1 MEEHVQ
7 GDENVPSQ
15 VWNKNVPDSEQQVSK
30 CPTYRLN
37 LVKCKDKNV
46 PDSNQQGT
54 KPSQIPISKDKNV
67 PHSYK

>member
-1 MEEHVQ
+1 MNGIGKYDQHDRLKMCIGGTMDEHVQ
-7 GDENVPSQ
+7 SDE
-15 VWNKNVPDSEQQVSK
+15 NVPDSEQQVSK

-54 KPSQIPISKDKNV
+54 KQ
-67 PHSYK
+67 SYRFL